1 MDSILK
7 NYNPTLN
14 IYDLNID
21 IEKYFEVN
29 KNVDD
34 LGHEE
39 LVGAVPKCYAKLDKK
54 SKKLVEANSEDFEY
68 ILKFSD
74 DYFVSDSANEHF
86 FLWLSNKCNIN
97 TSNAELIETVNS
109 FDEVDY
115 MLLSKRFTNEKTN
128 IIPFYELLT
137 TSQDK
142 EGLMLEDLYDAI
154 EGISSLSKEK
164 KEDIK
169 IELFKQLLY
178 SNTIGNYDLHLG
190 NISFLTNSNME
201 IIDLAPTYDVLCTHI
216 QIYGDGTK
224 STININGKHE
234 DVEALDIIEISSK
247 YIDIDKISHLAKN
260 MYESLKE
267 NFPEIKNSYI
277 DTFAK
282 AEAIEYISKR
292 ISKLES
298 SCDNYINLEKE
309 INKATVTKK
318 QDFGDILKEFN
329 INDLK
334 DLNLDLLRQIAS
346 QELANMQETKQDK
359 SNGYIKEVEE
369 NKYYGVNL

>member
-21 IEKYFEVN
+21 IEKYFEIN
-29 KNVDD
+29 KNIDD
-34 LGHEE
+34 LGYEE

-86 FLWLSNKCNIN
+86 FLWLSSKCNIN